1 MPPMAGPRHSHASQR
16 AAVAAAFLGQ
26 GLVFIS
32 LTTRL
37 PQMQNKL
44 ELSPGDMSVLLLG
57 LVLASGLGSLAGEW
71 IAPRRGSALAL
82 RVGFGLMALTLPL
95 LALGT
100 NMLTAGL
107 SMAAY
112 GLAVGLVDAGS
123 NMQGVAVEHEYARPI
138 MPTFHGAWTLG
149 GILGTLGALAT
160 HTISFELAA
169 LGLAVIPAALV
180 FAPYLKVGGP
190 IVPIGEKKGESRTSV
205 PWRRILLVG
214 AAMVLFYMADTAVT
228 AWGPTYLDKQ
238 FAASAAMV
246 SIATLPYLIA
256 SLLGRGAGDHLAH
269 RFGAVPLVS
278 AAAVLG
284 AIGLTTVVFAPAG
297 WVAMLG
303 FTVMG
308 LGISVIAPLSYSA
321 AASIARES
329 LTNPDPA
336 MVRAEVDAII
346 ARFNQFNYVG
356 ALLGAVMTGAVGNDN
371 LRLGF
376 AVPMVLVPAILPL
389 AKAFRT

>member
-1 MPPMAGPRHSHASQR
+1 MAGPRHAHAPRR
-16 AAVAAAFLGQ
+16 AAVAAAFFGQ

-37 PQMQNKL
+37 PEMQRKL
-44 ELSPGDMSVLLLG
+44 DLSPGDMSILLLG
-57 LVLASGLGSLAGEW
+57 LVLTSGVGSLLGEL

-82 RVGFGLMALTLPL
+82 RAGFGLMAVVLPL
-95 LALGT
+95 LAMGH

-107 SMAAY
+107 AMAAY
-112 GLAVGLVDAGS
+112 GLAIGLVDAGS
-123 NMQGVAVEHEYARPI
+123 NMQGVAVEHEYGRPI

-149 GILGTLGALAT
+149 GVLGTLGALAT
-160 HTISFELAA
+160 HALSFETAAFGLAA
-169 LGLAVIPAALV
+169 IPLLLV
-180 FAPYLKVGGP
+180 FAKYLHAPQP
-190 IVPIGEKKGESRTSV
+190 IVAIGEGKGSDKKSV
-205 PWRRILLVG
+205 SWRRILLVG

-228 AWGPTYLDKQ
+228 AWGPTYLDTQ
-238 FAASAAMV
+238 FTAPSAMV
-246 SIATLPYLIA
+246 AVATLPYLIA
-256 SLLGRGAGDHLAH
+256 SLVGRGAGDHLAH

-278 AAAVLG
+278 AAAGLG
-284 AIGLTTVVFAPAG
+284 AIGLATVVFSPSGAI
-297 WVAMLG
+297 AMVG
-303 FTVMG
+303 FTIMG

-329 LTNPDPA
+329 VIHDDLLV
-336 MVRAEVDAII
+336 VRARIDAII

-376 AVPMVLVPAILPL
+376 AVPMVLVLAILPL
-389 AKAFRT
+389 ARAFRA